1 MSKIKK
7 HPKHPFY
14 KNTAFLWTVGSII
27 GVIVLVLLW
36 FRLTPWP
43 GAMIIRV
50 VFNKGGAETLAR
62 MQKHTPEQPVTLL
75 SNQIYR
81 PNDSDALADVY
92 YPTNIKDTDAK
103 LPTII
108 WTHGGAWL
116 SGDKTNDGPY
126 FKLLAAKGY
135 TVVAPNYSLAPDHTY
150 PTPIH
155 QLNDLYTYVQENAA
169 YFHID
174 TNNLFLAGDSAGAQ
188 LSAQMAAIITNPN
201 YADEA
206 SITPNMKPDQLRGVI
221 LNCGIYQMKG
231 LTQPDPTLPKIVGW
245 GDDVS
250 VWAYSGTKDFDDPII
265 QQMSPYFHV
274 TKDFPPTYISGGNG
288 DPLTK
293 AQSMPLA
300 AKLESRNVPVTKLFY
315 ADDHQPSLPHEYQF
329 NLDNTDGQ
337 NALQETLKFIKTTT
351 K

>member
-1 MSKIKK
+1 MHKIKT
-7 HPKHPFY
+7 HPKQHFY
-14 KNTAFLWTVGSII
+14 KRPVFLWTIGSIVVAI
-27 GVIVLVLLW
+27 LLIALW

-43 GAMIIRV
+43 GAMIIRI
-50 VFNKGGAETLAR
+50 VFDKGGAETL
-62 MQKHTPEQPVTLL
+62 QKMEKHAPGKPITLL
-75 SNQIYR
+75 SNQMYR
-81 PNDSDALADVY
+81 SNDSDARLDVY
-92 YPTNIKDTDAK
+92 YPASIASSNTR

-126 FKLLAAKGY
+126 FKLLAAEGY
-135 TVVAPNYSLAPDHTY
+135 TVIAPNYSLAPDHTY
-150 PTPIH
+150 PTPVQ
-155 QLNDLYTYVQENAA
+155 QLNDMYKYIQEHAA

-174 TNNLFLAGDSAGAQ
+174 TNKLFLAGDSAGAQ
-188 LSAQMAAIITNPN
+188 LSAQMAALITNPD
-201 YADEA
+201 YAREV
-206 SITPNMKPDQLRGVI
+206 SISPNMKPEQLRGVI

-231 LTQPDPTLPKIVGW
+231 LTEPNPTLPKIVGW

-265 QQMSPYFHV
+265 QQMSPYFHA

-293 AQSMPLA
+293 AQSIPLA
-300 AKLESRNVPVTKLFY
+300 GKLESLGVPVTALFY

-329 NLDNTDGQ
+329 NLDNDDGQ
-337 NALQETLKFIKTTT
+337 NALKETLEFIEAQAQ
-351 K
+351 